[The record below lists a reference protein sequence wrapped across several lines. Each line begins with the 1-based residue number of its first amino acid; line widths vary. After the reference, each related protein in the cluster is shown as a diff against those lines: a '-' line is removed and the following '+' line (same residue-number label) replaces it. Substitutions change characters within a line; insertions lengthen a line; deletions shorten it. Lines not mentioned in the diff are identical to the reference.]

1 MKRYDYS
8 TNLEFPNLRESNSG
22 RFVFY
27 DEVQANI
34 TELQST
40 ITMQDLVLQ
49 KRQAEIDALKDS
61 LAAENDLKT
70 RNAELF
76 NQLYAMHKSFSE
88 DMYIKARRELE
99 DVLEKNKQ
107 EKE

>member
-1 MKRYDYS
+1 MKRYSFGYKCYPS
-8 TNLEFPNLRESNSG
+8 ESADG
-22 RFVFY
+22 EWCKV
-27 DEVQANI
+27 DEH
-34 TELQST
+34 
-40 ITMQDLVLQ
+40 
-49 KRQAEIDALKDS
+49 QAEIDELKDS

-88 DMYIKARRELE
+88 DMYVKARRELE

-107 EKE
+107 EKEDD

>member
-1 MKRYDYS
+1 MMQTFYTSGYS
-8 TNLEFPNLRESNSG
+8 REDSDLSIPIYKKQPVDEKISN
-22 RFVFY
+22 
-27 DEVQANI
+27 
-34 TELQST
+34 
-40 ITMQDLVLQ
+40 M
-49 KRQAEIDALKDS
+49 QAEIDELKDS
-61 LAAENDLKT
+61 LAADNDLKT

-88 DMYIKARRELE
+88 DMYIKALRELE